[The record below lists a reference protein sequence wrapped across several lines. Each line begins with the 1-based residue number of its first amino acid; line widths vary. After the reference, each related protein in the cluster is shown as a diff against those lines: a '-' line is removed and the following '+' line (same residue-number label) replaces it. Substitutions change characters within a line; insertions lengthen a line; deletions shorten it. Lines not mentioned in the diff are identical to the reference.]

1 MVMLTPLL
9 HYSVRGQIRKHGLS
23 RLPLSV
29 AANDSTVVDTHCV
42 LGYNDRGMGNLSVPS
57 LPRIH
62 KVRRITITNSD
73 AKASSKQQNTFLLR
87 IPNTKAGQRFY
98 AQFRKYLN
106 KQSYGVDRKATGPR
120 PNGERNSKM
129 ETATSVRVYLQAK
142 TPDGLKQLDLNS

>member
-1 MVMLTPLL
+1 MLTLL
-9 HYSVRGQIRKHGLS
+9 QRYSVRGPILKQGLS
-23 RLPLSV
+23 RLPWSV
-29 AANDSTVVDTHCV
+29 AVNDSTVVDTHCV

-62 KVRRITITNSD
+62 KVRRIIITNSD

-87 IPNTKAGQRFY
+87 IPNTTAGQRFY

-120 PNGERNSKM
+120 PNGEFNSKM
-129 ETATSVRVYLQAK
+129 DTATSVRVYLQAK
-142 TPDGLKQLDLNS
+142 TPEGLKQIDLNS

>member
-1 MVMLTPLL
+1 MLTLLL

-23 RLPLSV
+23 KLPWSV
-29 AANDSTVVDTHCV
+29 AVNDSTVVDTHRFF
-42 LGYNDRGMGNLSVPS
+42 GYNDRGMGNLSVPS
-57 LPRIH
+57 LLRIH
-62 KVRRITITNSD
+62 KVRRIIITNSD

-120 PNGERNSKM
+120 PNGEFNSKM
-129 ETATSVRVYLQAK
+129 DTATSVRVYLQAK
-142 TPDGLKQLDLNS
+142 TPKGLKQLDLNS

>member
-1 MVMLTPLL
+1 
-9 HYSVRGQIRKHGLS
+9 
-23 RLPLSV
+23 
-29 AANDSTVVDTHCV
+29 
-42 LGYNDRGMGNLSVPS
+42 MGNLSVPS

-62 KVRRITITNSD
+62 KVRRKTIKNSD

-120 PNGERNSKM
+120 PNGGANSKM
-129 ETATSVRVYLQAK
+129 DTATSVRVYLQAK
-142 TPDGLKQLDLNS
+142 TPKGLKQVDVNS